1 MGGVHV
7 QLVSAI
13 SHYSRD
19 MDTITHGIV
28 GALAGKALFAG
39 RDVPAGFGN
48 GESRA
53 LSSPAAR
60 AAIVGCTLG
69 SIFPDIDVFAGPLA
83 RNPLAIMEWHRNITH
98 SMLMLPLWAL
108 VLAALS
114 IPLARLVRWKA
125 PPFWALFGIYATG
138 LATHIFLDV
147 ITNFGTMVW
156 SPVRYSR
163 PAWDW
168 VFIVD
173 LNVTAI
179 ALVPQFAA
187 WCFREPGRFW
197 ARAVGMW
204 ALLTVGA
211 FVAYETASG
220 LGYGFPLWAAGVVS
234 AVLAGTIFLP
244 ALRGAGFGWA
254 RASWCRAGLAGLCA
268 YIGLAAAAHHKA
280 LADLDR
286 FAAAEQVDVQ
296 SLAALPLPPIL
307 THWAGLINTPTGV
320 WRATFHEPGGRLE
333 GMKFYADAQPLPL
346 ADKAAKLRDVQTYLW
361 FARFPVWRVVPHGA
375 DETAVEI
382 SDVRFFRERDPFAT
396 DDPPGSRKPLGPQPR
411 RAGFTFQIIFDAQ
424 GRIVSHGFKE
434 PE

>member
-1 MGGVHV
+1 
-7 QLVSAI
+7 
-13 SHYSRD
+13 

-39 RDVPAGFGN
+39 RDVPGGFDGV
-48 GESRA
+48 ESRA
-53 LSSPAAR
+53 LSSPIAR

-98 SMLMLPLWAL
+98 SIVMLPLWAL
-108 VLAALS
+108 LLAALS

-125 PPFWALFGIYATG
+125 PPYWALVGIYASG
-138 LATHIFLDV
+138 LATHIFLDLV
-147 ITNFGTMVW
+147 TNFGTMVW
-156 SPVRYSR
+156 SPIRYSR

-168 VFIVD
+168 VFILD

-187 WCFREPGRFW
+187 WCYREPARFRV
-197 ARAVGMW
+197 RALSIW

-211 FVAYETASG
+211 LAGYAAASAA
-220 LGYGFPLWAAGVVS
+220 GYGFPVWVVGVVS
-234 AVLAGTIFLP
+234 TIFAGTIFLP
-244 ALRGAGFGWA
+244 SFQDAGFAWT
-254 RASWCRAGLAGLCA
+254 RAGWCRVGLAALCA

-280 LADLDR
+280 LADVNR
-286 FAAAEQVDVQ
+286 FAAEQHLNVE

-307 THWAGLINTPTGV
+307 THWAGLVNTPTGV
-320 WRATFHEPGGRLE
+320 WRATFQEPGGRIE
-333 GMKFYADAQPLPL
+333 GTQFYADAQPLPL
-346 ADKAAKLRDVQTYLW
+346 ADKATKLRDVQTYLW
-361 FARFPVWRVVPHGA
+361 FARFPVWRLVPRGA
-375 DETAVEI
+375 DETAIEI
-382 SDVRFFRERDPFAT
+382 SDVRFFRERDPFANN
-396 DDPPGSRKPLGPQPR
+396 DPPGSRKPPGPQAR

-424 GRIVSHGFKE
+424 GQIISHGFKQ